1 MFGHVA
7 RRLIQLA
14 AIAVAL
20 MPAIGGGSTVTS
32 ATAPNHAAA
41 SPRLGF
47 GAFTLSNWAGYIALG
62 TRAEFTS
69 VSADWRVPAVTCLK
83 DGDLYAP
90 WVGID
95 GDGSGTVEQT
105 GVQTSCA
112 TGKPVE
118 SAWHEMYP
126 KAPRYYSKPIAAGDA
141 ITASVTEAKQ
151 KFTLT
156 ISDTTKG
163 WTETVT
169 TKPKPAEEVSAEAVI
184 EAPGGFPAIPSVDFT
199 NVLFNG
205 QDLSSFNPVASESD
219 TGGTTIYGPTSITHG
234 TNFDIVPQS

>member
-1 MFGHVA
+1 MFGYVA
-7 RRLIQLA
+7 RRLIPLA
-14 AIAVAL
+14 AIGVAL
-20 MPAIGGGSTVTS
+20 IPAIGGGSAIAS
-32 ATAPNHAAA
+32 ATGPTHGAAQ
-41 SPRLGF
+41 SRLGF

-62 TRAEFTS
+62 TKAEFTT
-69 VSADWRVPAVTCLK
+69 VAADWTVPAVTCLK

-112 TGKPVE
+112 SGKPVE
-118 SAWHEMYP
+118 SAWYEMYP
-126 KAPRYYSKPIAAGDA
+126 KSPKYYSKPIAAGDA

-169 TKPKPAEEVSAEAVI
+169 KKLKTAKEVSAEAVI
-184 EAPGGFPAIPSVDFT
+184 EAPGGFPAISSVDFT

-219 TGGTTIYGPTSITHG
+219 TGGTTIYGPTSISDG